1 MKSMEKSKLSSVR
14 AAIYGI
20 FCKCCENV
28 TKSYGR
34 QEKYIIF
41 VHFCVMLLMMR
52 KKPRLDL

>member
-28 TKSYGR
+28 TKSYGGR
-34 QEKYIIF
+34 EKYIIF
-41 VHFCVMLLMMR
+41 VHFLCHAVNDAE
-52 KKPRLDL
+52 KPTT